1 MAAGGVPAL
10 QLRGWQPAL
19 SPKFTASVQT
29 GYVMRLGDG
38 SLLTPIAQVSYS
50 DKYWSFDYNVPGSE
64 QKAYAK
70 TDLRLRWKNEK
81 KGITVEGYV
90 ENVTNQGRP
99 GALGGLQA

>member
-1 MAAGGVPAL
+1 M
-10 QLRGWQPAL
+10 
-19 SPKFTASVQT
+19 QT

-38 SLLTPIAQVSYS
+38 SLLTPMAQVSYS

-81 KGITVEGYV
+81 KGITVEGF
-90 ENVTNQGRP
+90 VTT
-99 GALGGLQA
+99 GAGMFAVQSALKPLGAV